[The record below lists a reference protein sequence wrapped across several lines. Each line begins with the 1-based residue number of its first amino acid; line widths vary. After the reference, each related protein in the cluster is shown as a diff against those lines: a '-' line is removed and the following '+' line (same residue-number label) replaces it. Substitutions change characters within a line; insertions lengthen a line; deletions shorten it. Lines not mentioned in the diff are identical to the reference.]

1 MAGKEIYHKMK
12 DKVLSNGGLE
22 DGDSCLFFLWPPFPF
37 HVYCFFFIFL
47 LFLCYFWGNI

>member
-37 HVYCFFFIFL
+37 MFIVFYFL

>member
-22 DGDSCLFFLWPPFPF
+22 DGESCLFFRWPPFPF
-37 HVYCFFFIFL
+37 HVYCFFSFFAIPV
-47 LFLCYFWGNI
+47 LFLG

>member
-37 HVYCFFFIFL
+37 HVYYFFLFL